1 MLGRHR
7 SDNGVVPHK
16 ALCESDDKFETDKKG
31 SAMNLNATLLGQSIT
46 FVIFVWFVMKYIW
59 PMLGTAMR
67 ERQEAIAAGLRASE
81 EAGQK
86 LASAATNAEAELA
99 TAKAEASS
107 IIEQARGRANQMV
120 DEAKDEA
127 RQEGQ
132 RLLDAAKAEID
143 QEMNRAKEAL
153 RAEVAALVIT
163 GAQRVIEDN
172 IDAAKHDAMLT
183 KLAAEL

>member
-1 MLGRHR
+1 MLGWQLGRHR

-81 EAGQK
+81 EADQK

-99 TAKAEASS
+99 TAKAEAS
-107 IIEQARGRANQMV
+107 
-120 DEAKDEA
+120 
-127 RQEGQ
+127 
-132 RLLDAAKAEID
+132 
-143 QEMNRAKEAL
+143 
-153 RAEVAALVIT
+153 
-163 GAQRVIEDN
+163 
-172 IDAAKHDAMLT
+172 
-183 KLAAEL
+183 